1 MQLRK
6 LNKKKNKIK
15 AIIYGSY
22 GTRKSSMASDFALM
36 KNENGEDFKVLY
48 IDAETESLSGF
59 NTDRLE
65 AKGVNM
71 NNVLLLEP
79 SSMEELME
87 VLKKIE
93 EKEPFYELDE
103 DGEETDVEIKDGYGN
118 VFYPDAIVVDSVS
131 ALVQD
136 IKSVYRE
143 ISKVRAKVR
152 NEDKDVSSSKKFV
165 AQQTADLELSDYG
178 KIKGMGEK
186 FVSQLI
192 RKIDCHTAIIVR
204 GKDEKKSKKVNG
216 VIQMIDT
223 GREIMDTWDF
233 LKYDGNIVI
242 HLKKE
247 EDEFG
252 KTTKIYGLIDS
263 KDRTGTFAQGD
274 IIENP
279 SMTLW
284 QCIVDKNKNRAENK
298 SYQKRL
304 SPEDKVK
311 ETIKTG
317 IKKVKEEKVTVEERI
332 IAIKTSFAKLGPEQK
347 KALASQLKK
356 NNILP
361 KDFIEGKCPEKDLII
376 GCRIIQSLED

>member
-6 LNKKKNKIK
+6 LNKKQNKIK
-15 AIIYGSY
+15 AVIYGDY
-22 GTRKSSMASDFALM
+22 GSRKSSMAIDFALM
-36 KNENGEDFKVLY
+36 KNEKGENFKVLY
-48 IDAETESLSGF
+48 IDTETESLSGF

-65 AKGVNM
+65 EKGIDMDNI
-71 NNVLLLEP
+71 LLLEP
-79 SSMEELME
+79 SSMEELMDI
-87 VLKKIE
+87 LKKIE

-103 DGEETDVEIKDGYGN
+103 DGEETDEEIKDGYGK

-143 ISKVRAKVR
+143 VSKIRAKVR

-165 AQQTADLELSDYG
+165 SQQTADLELSDYG

-192 RKIDCHTAIIVR
+192 RKIDCHVAVIVR
-204 GKDEKKSKKVNG
+204 GKDEKKSKNTKNG
-216 VIQMIDT
+216 IQMIDT

-233 LKYDGNIVI
+233 LKYDGNVVI

-247 EDEFG
+247 QDENDI
-252 KTTKIYGLIDS
+252 TKRVYGIIDS
-263 KDRTGTFAQGD
+263 KDRTGTFSQGE

-284 QCIVDKNKNRAENK
+284 QCVIDKNKNRAKNK
-298 SYQKRL
+298 SYESRL

-317 IKKVKEEKVTVEERI
+317 VKRAKEEKVTIEERI
-332 IAIKTSFAKLGPEQK
+332 VSIKSSFAKLNPEQK
-347 KALASQLKK
+347 KSLATQLKK
-356 NNILP
+356 HNILP
-361 KDFIEGKCPEKDLII
+361 KDFIEGKCSEENLII
-376 GCRIIQSLED
+376 GCKIIQSLED